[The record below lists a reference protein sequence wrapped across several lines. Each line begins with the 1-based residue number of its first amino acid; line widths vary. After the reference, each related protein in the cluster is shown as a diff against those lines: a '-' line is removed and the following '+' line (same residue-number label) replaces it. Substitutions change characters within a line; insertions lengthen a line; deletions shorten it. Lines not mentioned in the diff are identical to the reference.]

1 MKVIIRLVDG
11 YTITTHSVFW
21 IRQDQKILNAIK
33 LLKKQQKTFYVSFF
47 DHKGKYRSSMWFE
60 NGRLTKM

>member
-11 YTITTHSVFW
+11 YTIITHSVFW
-21 IRQDQKILNAIK
+21 IRQDQKILSAIK

-60 NGRLTKM
+60 NGKLTKM

>member
-21 IRQDQKILNAIK
+21 IGQDQKILNAIK

-47 DHKGKYRSSMWFE
+47 DYKGECRSSMWFE
-60 NGRLTKM
+60 NGKLIKM